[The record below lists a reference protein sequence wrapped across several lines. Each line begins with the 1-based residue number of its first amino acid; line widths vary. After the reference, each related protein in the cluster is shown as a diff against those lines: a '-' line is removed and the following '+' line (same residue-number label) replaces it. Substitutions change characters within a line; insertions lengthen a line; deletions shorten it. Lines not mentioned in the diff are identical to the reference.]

1 MSSEFVDFRHI
12 NPYAGS
18 QSRAFEELGFQL
30 LTAGIDRD
38 SWKVTRTGDPDAGL
52 DWYVTDDKG
61 EIHGWQAKYI
71 FDISSL
77 LTNMTKSLQTVV
89 AKRPEVKKL
98 TFVIPWNLPDGRSSK
113 GKSARQ
119 KFIERVEYWQKNM
132 DGAENIEF
140 DLFGESELV
149 SLLARPEHCGRLLF
163 FLGQQILS
171 KESLRQMHT
180 RASDIAGHRYRPE
193 LHIDIPIQKE
203 IEILGLGGDFFEELN
218 SHFELLCKKLNQQL
232 SASSEFEA
240 ICEQVVISCRA
251 IINEGIGWVEDVKV
265 IPERLDILRSS
276 VSEASETISDA
287 ILKEVEKLRQVE
299 KSEVSC
305 DSSTVRDVERSTIY
319 RLRRIADTVNRL
331 QSMLSSSSD
340 LIGGRPYFL
349 SGEAGAGK
357 THLLLDACDRALNE
371 DRPAAV
377 LFGEQFGTGDDLWS
391 QLARGLGLKPDLS
404 QSELLSIIDAC
415 GASSGKRFLLAID
428 ALNETR
434 PISFWTNNL
443 IHLVSALEE
452 YPHVALVVSVRTTYI
467 EQIDPDK
474 RRTVDFIL
482 RCHPGFAGRELE
494 AAQLY
499 FRHYGLEVPRHPLL
513 IPEFTNPL
521 FLQLYCESY
530 QDSPGAQHEYESRI
544 AVFDRL
550 IDSCTAKVARQLTE
564 TGSSTEISFIKVDT
578 KSVINSVLDAMGDRG
593 DDRLTLQDSRDA
605 TSSSVVSQERVDILL
620 DRLEAEGIF
629 NTGEMWISGSWQLG
643 LRLTFQAFG
652 DYLILK
658 RRLDRCASTT
668 PISKDGAFASWLL
681 KASWGIQEAAAVI
694 LPELYRV
701 ELRDYLESAV
711 REISDDTRKVE
722 QRCDY
727 FDVLTLNTLAYR
739 TAGSITSRT
748 VDAVNRNR
756 QHSETY
762 LENFYSKM
770 CMVAAL
776 PNHPLNSLYIHNHLA
791 SMSMAERDATF
802 GIAVY
807 DALDQSGPYYR
818 LAVWAREGPYH
829 NYDEHVVEL
838 AAIPLIW
845 LLSSPNRFMR
855 DWLTK
860 VLVCLF
866 VGHVESLS
874 VLIKRFANI
883 NDIYIRE
890 RLAAIVYGV
899 LMRSQSSFDRDSLR
913 KLVIK
918 TCTYYLER
926 PIANALVLDH
936 LEGITEYSLTHKI
949 VCPDEIPNHKDPYGL
964 PIPDHPWSKE
974 YIDENY
980 GYGSGEGKDKYPY
993 GAIYGSLF
1001 GLADFGRY
1009 IVDCCFLGFTN
1020 LRRTEPEPLERSIDY
1035 PTEGARRWIFMKVIK
1050 YGWTPERFENFER
1063 GQTYSL
1069 FTTKA
1074 ERFGKK
1080 YQWMAYFELL
1090 ARVRE
1095 HFHPQPSSA
1104 TDAETEFQGL
1114 WDTFD
1119 RDIDPSVPPIDSFK
1133 ELQERQREDTTTF
1146 SPSEI
1151 VVPLEGLADQALD
1164 RYLDSAADDPLQD
1177 YDSLP
1182 RAATV
1187 VEVLDEAGEPWLL
1200 LDAYNRDQVDDPA
1213 LEFGM
1218 SIDQISIVSVWLVPE
1233 KKAQSAAQVLLD
1245 NGPYLDGPSDMWD
1258 RNGHIDCCYLGEVG
1272 WRSQG
1277 CYHRRADFIEV
1288 ADEQG
1293 IIHHYLPVA
1302 EEYTWESG
1310 RFDASITSNT
1320 RLYTP
1325 SAWLISMGQLSWD
1338 GNLSWLDGEKQIVVT
1353 YVGKHGFDE
1362 SHDLIFRKSW
1372 LKKVL
1377 IDHNLELLVRCWSD
1391 RRDFRIQAPIRSLWS
1406 SSIALFDQS
1415 VTLRLDGRVN
1425 RPLVEPN

>member
-1 MSSEFVDFRHI
+1 MSSEFVDFRLI

-30 LTAGIDRD
+30 LTFDIDRD

-52 DWYVTDDKG
+52 DWYATDDRG
-61 EIHGWQAKYI
+61 EVHGWQAKYI
-71 FDISSL
+71 FDINIL
-77 LTNMTKSLQTVV
+77 LTSMTNSLRTVV

-98 TFVIPWNLPDGRSSK
+98 TFVIPWNLPDGRSAR

-119 KFIERVEYWQKNM
+119 KFIDKVESWRTNIN
-132 DGAENIEF
+132 GAENIEF
-140 DLFGESELV
+140 ELVGESELV
-149 SLLARPEHCGRLLF
+149 SLLALPEHCGRLF
-163 FLGQQILS
+163 FFWGQQILS
-171 KESLRQMHT
+171 KDSLRQMHT
-180 RASDIAGHRYRPE
+180 KASDIAGHRYRPE

-203 IEILGLGGDFFEELN
+203 IEMLGLGGVFFKELN
-218 SHFELLCKKLNQQL
+218 SHFELLRERLNKQL
-232 SASSEFEA
+232 SVPSEFKA
-240 ICEQVVISCRA
+240 IYEQVVTLCWE
-251 IINEGIGWVEDVKV
+251 IINKGVGFEDVK
-265 IPERLDILRSS
+265 IILKRLRLLRSI

-287 ILKEVEKLRQVE
+287 TLKAEELRRVE
-299 KSEVSC
+299 KSKVSR
-305 DSSTVRDVERSTIY
+305 DSSTGYNMWDRTVY

-357 THLLLDACDRALNE
+357 THLLLDACDQALNE

-377 LFGEQFGTGDDLWS
+377 LFGEQFGTGDNLWS
-391 QLARGLGLKPDLS
+391 QLARGLGLRPDLS
-404 QSELLSIIDAC
+404 QFELLGIIDVC
-415 GASSGKRFLLAID
+415 GASSGKRFLLMID
-428 ALNETR
+428 ALNETQ
-434 PISFWTNNL
+434 PISFWTDNL

-467 EQIDPDK
+467 EQIDPDG
-474 RRTVDFIL
+474 RRTEKFSP
-482 RCHPGFAGRELE
+482 RYHPGFAGREIE
-494 AAQLY
+494 ATQLY
-499 FRHYGLEVPRHPLL
+499 FDHYGLEVPRHPLL
-513 IPEFTNPL
+513 TPEFTNPM
-521 FLQLYCESY
+521 FLKLYCESY
-530 QDSPGAQHEYESRI
+530 QDSPGAQHEYESRRAI
-544 AVFDRL
+544 FNRL
-550 IDSCTAKVARQLTE
+550 IDNCTTKVARQLTE
-564 TGSSTEISFIKVDT
+564 TGSSTEVLIIIEDT
-578 KSVINSVLDAMGDRG
+578 KAVINSVLDAMGDKG
-593 DDRLTLQDSRDA
+593 DDRLTLQEAREVA
-605 TSSSVVSQERVDILL
+605 LSSEVSGEWVDRLL
-620 DRLEAEGIF
+620 AGLEAEGIF
-629 NTGEMWISGSWQLG
+629 TTGEMWISGSWQLG
-643 LRLTFQAFG
+643 FRLTFQAFG

-658 RRLDRCASTT
+658 RRLDHRDSTT
-668 PISKDGAFASWLL
+668 PISEDGAFASWLL

-701 ELRDYLESAV
+701 ELRDYLESEI
-711 REISDDTRKVE
+711 REAIDDTRQAE
-722 QRCDY
+722 QWLDR
-727 FDVLTLNTLAYR
+727 FDILTLDTLAYR
-739 TAGSITSRT
+739 TVGSITSRT
-748 VDAVNRNR
+748 VDAVNRNL
-756 QHSETY
+756 QNGKVL
-762 LENFYSKM
+762 LEDFYSKM

-776 PNHPLNSLYIHNHLA
+776 PNHPMNSLRIHEHLA

-818 LAVWAREGPYH
+818 LAIWAREGPYH

-838 AAIPLIW
+838 ATIPLIW
-845 LLSSPNRFMR
+845 LLSSPNRCMR

-860 VLVCLF
+860 VLVRLF

-874 VLIKRFANI
+874 ILIKRFANV
-883 NDIYIRE
+883 NDVYIRE

-899 LMRSQSSFDRDSLR
+899 LMRSQSSFDCDSLR
-913 KLVIK
+913 ELVIK
-918 TCTYYLER
+918 MCTYYLER
-926 PIANALVLDH
+926 PIANALALDH
-936 LEGITEYSLTHKI
+936 LEGIIEYSLTHKI
-949 VCPDEIPNHKDPYGL
+949 VCPDEIPNHTGPYGL
-964 PIPDHPWSKE
+964 PIPDNPWSKE

-980 GYGSGEGKDKYPY
+980 GYESGKGKDKYRY
-993 GAIYGSLF
+993 GSIYNSLF

-1009 IVDCCFLGFTN
+1009 IVDRCFQRFTN
-1020 LRRTEPEPLERSIDY
+1020 LRRTEREPLKRSTGYSTER
-1035 PTEGARRWIFMKVIK
+1035 ARRWIFMKVIK
-1050 YGWTPERFENFER
+1050 YGWTPKRFSTFDR
-1063 GQTYSL
+1063 RRTYSL
-1069 FTTKA
+1069 SATKV

-1080 YQWMAYFELL
+1080 YQWIAYFELL

-1133 ELQERQREDTTTF
+1133 ALQERQGEDDTTF

-1164 RYLDSAADDPLQD
+1164 RYLDSAAADPLQD

-1233 KKAQSAAQVLLD
+1233 KKALSATQVLLD

-1258 RNGHIDCCYLGEVG
+1258 RNGHVGCCYVGEIG
-1272 WRSQG
+1272 WRGQG
-1277 CYHRRADFIEV
+1277 CYHRRADFIKV

-1310 RFDASITSNT
+1310 RFDASITSST
-1320 RLYTP
+1320 RLYAP
-1325 SAWLISMGQLSWD
+1325 SAWLISIGQLSWD
-1338 GNLSWLDGEKQIVVT
+1338 GNLSWLDGKN
-1353 YVGKHGFDE
+1353 K
-1362 SHDLIFRKSW
+1362 L
-1372 LKKVL
+1372 
-1377 IDHNLELLVRCWSD
+1377 
-1391 RRDFRIQAPIRSLWS
+1391 S
-1406 SSIALFDQS
+1406 S
-1415 VTLRLDGRVN
+1415 
-1425 RPLVEPN
+1425 PM